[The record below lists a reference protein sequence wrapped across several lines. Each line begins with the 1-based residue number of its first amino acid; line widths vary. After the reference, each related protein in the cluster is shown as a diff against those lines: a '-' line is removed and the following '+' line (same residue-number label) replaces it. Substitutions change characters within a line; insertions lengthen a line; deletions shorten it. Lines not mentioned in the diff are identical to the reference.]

1 MRFQSGSP
9 KLLGLL
15 LGSLL
20 LACPELSATDE
31 REGALQPEIGQTIAP
46 PAARSTLRVV
56 TFNVHHADDLP
67 ALIRSIQRNPALCAA
82 DVFLLQEIE
91 SYKSEGA
98 SRTHKLAR
106 ALKLHYVYAPARH
119 TEDGGTH
126 GLAILSRY
134 PLSDITVIPLKQF
147 DLNLN
152 TRRRIALAATVDVG
166 SRSLRFYNLHLD
178 TRVNLE
184 ERLAQLRPVVR
195 AAVEQAIPHV
205 ILGGDFNTNPFRWL
219 FHVIPVFY
227 SDQADTVDEFMRENG
242 FATPFAEAGSTNRKP
257 VLRFRVDSIY
267 SRGLTVKG
275 FGIDRSVEVSDHFP
289 LWLDI
294 GWPRPDSEPR

>member
-1 MRFQSGSP
+1 M
-9 KLLGLL
+9 
-15 LGSLL
+15 
-20 LACPELSATDE
+20 
-31 REGALQPEIGQTIAP
+31 
-46 PAARSTLRVV
+46 V
-56 TFNVHHADDLP
+56 TFNVHYADDLP
-67 ALIRSIQRNPALCAA
+67 ALVRSIQRNPALCAA
-82 DVFLLQEIE
+82 DVFLLQETE

-106 ALKLHYVYAPARH
+106 ALKLNYVYAPARYI
-119 TEDGGTH
+119 EEGGTH

-152 TRRRIALAATVDVG
+152 TRRRIAVAATVTVG

-184 ERLAQLRPVVR
+184 DRLEQLRPVVR

-227 SDQADTVDEFMRENG
+227 SDQADTVDEFMRKNG
-242 FATPFAEAGSTNRKP
+242 FATPFAEAGPTNRRP
-257 VLRFRVDSIY
+257 MFRFRVDSIY
-267 SRGLTVKG
+267 SRGVTVEG
-275 FGIDRSVEVSDHFP
+275 FGIERSVEVSDHFP
-289 LWLDI
+289 LWLDV
-294 GWPRPDSEPR
+294 GWSESDSAPR